1 MKLKLYDTKPP
12 GCTIPTKNQ
21 GEKRKTEKK
30 KKKRKEKKKATRIK
44 ILLESPFGLSS
55 HIQDC

>member
-30 KKKRKEKKKATRIK
+30 KKKRKEKKKQQ
-44 ILLESPFGLSS
+44 GLKFY
-55 HIQDC
+55 